1 MNQAGKKEVEYFIE
15 NRLLDFE
22 SYNISETSDYD
33 LMEAVLISL
42 DNAKRNYDESMEGY
56 IIESYEIFV
65 SENISENSST
75 YLDLMGIL
83 SLQKYIYYAFVELD
97 SNDSNDNRTT
107 LSKWNCGHR
116 DCWDC
121 CMWRTYRE
129 YNWVDIAQMVLTPI
143 GPAGDVAWR
152 GTSCAWDCW

>member
-129 YNWVDIAQMVLTPI
+129 YNWVDILKFALNP
-143 GPAGDVAWR
+143 PADVAWNYA
-152 GTSCAWDCW
+152 SCAWDCW